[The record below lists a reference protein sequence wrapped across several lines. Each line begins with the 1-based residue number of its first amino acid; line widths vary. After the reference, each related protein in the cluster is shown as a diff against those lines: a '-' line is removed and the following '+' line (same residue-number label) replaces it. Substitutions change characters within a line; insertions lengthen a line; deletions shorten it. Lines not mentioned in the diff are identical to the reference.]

1 VGKSTR
7 RGGREGAG
15 QCTCFDF
22 NDYGVRVCPYI
33 SRYSMR
39 SMGLMGGS
47 VGEGMHGWLGKTTR
61 GVFMFPW
68 IARGRD
74 TSGGL
79 VGSEKRYLTM
89 LARGG
94 RRAIG

>member
-1 VGKSTR
+1 MYVLRLQRLWRQGLPLHITL
-7 RGGREGAG
+7 
-15 QCTCFDF
+15 Q
-22 NDYGVRVCPYI
+22 
-33 SRYSMR
+33 SMR

-47 VGEGMHGWLGKTTR
+47 VGQEMHGWLGKTTR

-79 VGSEKRYLTM
+79 VGSEKWYLTM

-94 RRAIG
+94 GRRAIG

>member
-1 VGKSTR
+1 V
-7 RGGREGAG
+7 
-15 QCTCFDF
+15 
-22 NDYGVRVCPYI
+22 
-33 SRYSMR
+33 
-39 SMGLMGGS
+39 
-47 VGEGMHGWLGKTTR
+47 GKTTR

-79 VGSEKRYLTM
+79 VGSEKWYLTM

-94 RRAIG
+94 GGGGGGQMGVVGGGVKGQLAESEGRDQGKGECGIGKGRQG

>member
-1 VGKSTR
+1 V
-7 RGGREGAG
+7 
-15 QCTCFDF
+15 
-22 NDYGVRVCPYI
+22 
-33 SRYSMR
+33 
-39 SMGLMGGS
+39 
-47 VGEGMHGWLGKTTR
+47 GKTTR

-79 VGSEKRYLTM
+79 VGSEKWYLTM

-94 RRAIG
+94 GGGGGGNWGGGWAGLKGKESGGLEKGGKVDRK

>member
-1 VGKSTR
+1 VGK
-7 RGGREGAG
+7 
-15 QCTCFDF
+15 
-22 NDYGVRVCPYI
+22 
-33 SRYSMR
+33 
-39 SMGLMGGS
+39 
-47 VGEGMHGWLGKTTR
+47 GMHGWLGKTTR

-79 VGSEKRYLTM
+79 VGSEKWYLTM

-94 RRAIG
+94 GGRRAIG